1 MMFDLICVAEDVFSW
16 MSLLCGNHLGEL
28 SAWLY
33 PL

>member
-1 MMFDLICVAEDVFSW
+1 MLDWICAAEDAWMW

-28 SAWLY
+28 SAWMR